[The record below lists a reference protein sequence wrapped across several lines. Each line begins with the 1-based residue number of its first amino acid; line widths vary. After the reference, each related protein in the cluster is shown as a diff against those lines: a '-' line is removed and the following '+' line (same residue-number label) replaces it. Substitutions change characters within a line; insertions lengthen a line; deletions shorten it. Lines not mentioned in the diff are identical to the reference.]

1 MRASSALY
9 LVLSVLSGP
18 IIIPPV
24 NAAQPQGSP
33 ALSAVI
39 QEANK
44 EGKLKLS
51 WGEGTL
57 GGTKR
62 MALYEQL
69 MNKMFGSN
77 VKIGFTPGP
86 SMPAMG
92 SQIATE
98 LAAGQPAASDVY
110 IGAESYLVPL
120 VKRKIFLEVEW
131 PKLMPGRITAPMVE
145 GDSQSRESF
154 QDCRVR
160 PTTKSGCQKTT
171 RPKRSKIS

>member
-1 MRASSALY
+1 MKII
-9 LVLSVLSGP
+9 VLSVLSILLP
-18 IIIPPV
+18 HTAS
-24 NAAQPQGSP
+24 AAQPPWSP
-33 ALSAVI
+33 AMQTVI

-98 LAAGQPAASDVY
+98 LAAGQTAVTDIY
-110 IGAESYLVPL
+110 IGSESYLVPL
-120 VKRKIFLEVEW
+120 VNRKIFQPVEW
-131 PKLMPGRITAPMVE
+131 HQAAAGPHHRPDGRRR
-145 GDSQSRESF
+145 QS
-154 QDCRVR
+154 
-160 PTTKSGCQKTT
+160 KSAGLL
-171 RPKRSKIS
+171 RLAGHAL

>member
-1 MRASSALY
+1 MKRLLTVLTGLALY
-9 LVLSVLSGP
+9 SGLASN
-18 IIIPPV
+18 V
-24 NAAQPQGSP
+24 MAAQWSP
-33 ALSAVI
+33 ALSGVI
-39 QEANK
+39 KDANK
-44 EGKLKLS
+44 EGKLKLL

-69 MNKMFGSN
+69 LNKMFGTN

-98 LAAGQPAASDVY
+98 LAAGQTAVSDVY

-120 VKRKIFLEVEW
+120 VNRKIFQSVEW
-131 PKLMPGRITAPMVE
+131 QKLLPGRITNQMVE
-145 GDSQSRESF
+145 GD
-154 QDCRVR
+154 
-160 PTTKSGCQKTT
+160 G
-171 RPKRSKIS
+171 

>member
-1 MRASSALY
+1 MRQSKALY
-9 LVLSVLSGP
+9 LVLLVLL
-18 IIIPPV
+18 V
-24 NAAQPQGSP
+24 LATRLANAAQSQGSP

-98 LAAGQPAASDVY
+98 LAAGQPADRLGGVLD
-110 IGAESYLVPL
+110 LVEL
-120 VKRKIFLEVEW
+120 
-131 PKLMPGRITAPMVE
+131 
-145 GDSQSRESF
+145 S
-154 QDCRVR
+154 VR
-160 PTTKSGCQKTT
+160 GQ
-171 RPKRSKIS
+171 

>member
-1 MRASSALY
+1 MRPSIALY
-9 LVLSVLSGP
+9 FVILVLSGP
-18 IIIPPV
+18 IIITPV
-24 NAAQPQGSP
+24 NAAQSQGSP
-33 ALSAVI
+33 ALSTVI

-62 MALYEQL
+62 MALYEQA
-69 MNKMFGSN
+69 MNKMFGST

-86 SMPAMG
+86 SMPAIG

-98 LAAGQPAASDVY
+98 LAAGQTAVSDVY

-120 VKRKIFLEVEW
+120 VKRKVFQEVEW
-131 PKLMPGRITAPMVE
+131 TKLLPGRITAQMVE
-145 GDSQSRESF
+145 GDNQSLRIFSGLPGTPYNKS
-154 QDCRVR
+154 RV
-160 PTTKSGCQKTT
+160 
-171 RPKRSKIS
+171 PKNE

>member
-1 MRASSALY
+1 MRKSLALY
-9 LVLSVLSGP
+9 FVVF
-18 IIIPPV
+18 IPFILALDSA

-77 VKIGFTPGP
+77 VKTGFTPGP

-110 IGAESYLVPL
+110 IGAESYLVWSSG
-120 VKRKIFLEVEW
+120 KFFSKSN
-131 PKLMPGRITAPMVE
+131 GRN
-145 GDSQSRESF
+145 
-154 QDCRVR
+154 
-160 PTTKSGCQKTT
+160 
-171 RPKRSKIS
+171 

>member
-1 MRASSALY
+1 MRKSLALY
-9 LVLSVLSGP
+9 FVVF
-18 IIIPPV
+18 IPFLLALDSA

-92 SQIATE
+92 VRSPPNLPPVNRRPAMFTSAPKATSC
-98 LAAGQPAASDVY
+98 L
-110 IGAESYLVPL
+110 
-120 VKRKIFLEVEW
+120 
-131 PKLMPGRITAPMVE
+131 
-145 GDSQSRESF
+145 
-154 QDCRVR
+154 
-160 PTTKSGCQKTT
+160 
-171 RPKRSKIS
+171 

>member
-1 MRASSALY
+1 MKNVVRSALF
-9 LVLSVLSGP
+9 VLSVLGAASSD
-18 IIIPPV
+18 
-24 NAAQPQGSP
+24 AAQSQWSP
-33 ALSAVI
+33 AMTTVI

-77 VKIGFTPGP
+77 VRIGFTPGP

-98 LAAGQPAASDVY
+98 LAAGQTAVSDVY

-120 VKRKIFLEVEW
+120 VNRKIFQPVEW
-131 PKLMPGRITAPMVE
+131 QKLLPGRITTQWSKATAKACVSSPA
-145 GDSQSRESF
+145 
-154 QDCRVR
+154 CRAR
-160 PTTKSGCQKTT
+160 LTT
-171 RPKRSKIS
+171 RLACPKMKCRKPSKIS

>member
-1 MRASSALY
+1 MTT
-9 LVLSVLSGP
+9 
-18 IIIPPV
+18 
-24 NAAQPQGSP
+24 
-33 ALSAVI
+33 VI

-98 LAAGQPAASDVY
+98 LAAGQTAVSDVY

-120 VKRKIFLEVEW
+120 VNRKIFQPVEW
-131 PKLMPGRITAPMVE
+131 QKLLPGRITNAN
-145 GDSQSRESF
+145 G
-154 QDCRVR
+154 
-160 PTTKSGCQKTT
+160 
-171 RPKRSKIS
+171 